1 MGAGQTKKGKPLL
14 VEGRSV
20 PMSWLSRFKSSSLLA
35 AGDRMDRKE
44 EIRGLLP
51 RAVSEAEQE
60 VLG

>member
-1 MGAGQTKKGKPLL
+1 
-14 VEGRSV
+14 
-20 PMSWLSRFKSSSLLA
+20 MSWLSRFKSSSLLA